1 MSGRDFQAFTGNGL
15 PLGSGS
21 LSIKKKSPQPSPQ
34 ASPRG
39 SLKHKQLK
47 QVQAVVANESKIEEA
62 LQTPPNKHIRQKSAP
77 NVKRRMRESKRPRPV
92 DVNLSRSLFQSREGS
107 TLTTPEPPSNP
118 LGRKDSMEIKILPPT
133 QPERNEERKFE
144 VDKELAPIL
153 ADFLQFSCQGV
164 SKDQVLIDMD
174 QLQMRLQG
182 FIPEFVKH
190 ISAEK

>member
-1 MSGRDFQAFTGNGL
+1 M
-15 PLGSGS
+15 
-21 LSIKKKSPQPSPQ
+21 
-34 ASPRG
+34 
-39 SLKHKQLK
+39 
-47 QVQAVVANESKIEEA
+47 
-62 LQTPPNKHIRQKSAP
+62 
-77 NVKRRMRESKRPRPV
+77 KRRMRESKRPRPV